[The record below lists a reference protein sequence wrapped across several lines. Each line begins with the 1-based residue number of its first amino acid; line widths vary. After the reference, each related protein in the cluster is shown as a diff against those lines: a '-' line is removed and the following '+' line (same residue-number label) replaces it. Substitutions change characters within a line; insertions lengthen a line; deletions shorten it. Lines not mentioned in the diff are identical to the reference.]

1 MSERRFEPGTVLAD
15 KYRLDALLGEGG
27 MGTVYRATHLLLKAP
42 VAIKVIDREVSSGD
56 VALAR
61 FMREAQAAASLRSPH
76 VVQVLDYGSAE
87 GSPFMVMELLEGE
100 NLAQRLD
107 RVGRLTPGET
117 YRVMSHVARAVA
129 KAHEAGIVHRDLKP
143 DNVFLVHNE
152 GDELAKVLDFGV
164 AKAEATALGG
174 GSHTRTGS
182 LLGTPY
188 YMSPE
193 QAQGNKEVDHRSDLW
208 ALGVIAF
215 ECLTGRRP
223 FFSDGLGDIV
233 LQICVRD
240 IPRPSSVGEVPAG
253 FDDWFLRAMGREP
266 GERFQSARELSE
278 RLREALDI
286 QRDPTGSVPESQ
298 WSMAASLPGVSVVG
312 SGMAGSAV
320 APPMSVPPVSD
331 GNATTERDQVASA
344 RTMQS
349 SDGPPAP
356 AEAPV
361 PEALGT
367 HDVVVGE
374 RGARWEESVKP
385 DPVAPNS
392 PAANWKVVPI
402 GPSDHPPPAPAKISS
417 RPPAA
422 SSSRRWGVL
431 LVAVAAL
438 SLGAGLV
445 LLAQE
450 YGSDFLIKTLRGE
463 TRGSGQGSK
472 RSNKRDPDGSKTEQD
487 KASHSSAPTGKT
499 SDGKSHESSKS
510 GGTTRGSNKD
520 VAAPTEKHG
529 EDAALDALEQNLKG
543 QKDEGESTPTDPA
556 ETPPKSDEP
565 PPSDGP
571 SPEVPDSLVPPP
583 PPPAPTDAPTPT
595 DGQP

>member
-107 RVGRLTPGET
+107 RVGRLSPGET

-164 AKAEATALGG
+164 AKVEATALGG

-240 IPRPSSVGEVPAG
+240 IPRPSNIGEVPAG
-253 FDDWFLRAMGREP
+253 FDAWFLHAMGREP

-278 RLREALDI
+278 SLREALDI

-298 WSMAASLPGVSVVG
+298 WSLAASLPGVS
-312 SGMAGSAV
+312 SAV
-320 APPMSVPPVSD
+320 APPMSVPPLSD

-349 SDGPPAP
+349 SDHPPAP

-361 PEALGT
+361 PAVSAPEKLGT

-385 DPVAPNS
+385 GPVAPNS

-402 GPSDHPPPAPAKISS
+402 GPSDRPPPAPAKISS

-422 SSSRRWGVL
+422 SGSRRWGVL

-463 TRGSGQGSK
+463 TRGAGQGSK
-472 RSNKRDPDGSKTEQD
+472 RANKSNPDNSKAAQDLASDSGAQPSKAADGKPHDGSK
-487 KASHSSAPTGKT
+487 A
-499 SDGKSHESSKS
+499 

-520 VAAPTEKHG
+520 AATPTEKHG

-543 QKDEGESTPTDPA
+543 QKEAGESAPTDQA
-556 ETPPKSDEP
+556 ENPPQGDEP

-571 SPEVPDSLVPPP
+571 TPEVPDSLVPPP
-583 PPPAPTDAPTPT
+583 PPPAPTDASAPT